1 MNKVRIGLIGCGTV
15 GAGVIKILKNQS
27 VLFKKKFNTEFS
39 IVKICDLNPHIAQK
53 LKINKHLFTK
63 KSDDVLNDTSIDVVI
78 ELIGGI
84 HPAKEIILKALKAKK
99 HVITANKAVIA
110 KHGTELF
117 KEAIKQKRNIYF
129 ESSVSAGVPVINAI
143 NEGLSGNTFN
153 GLYGIINGTSNF
165 ILSEMT
171 QSQCTFKEAL
181 ANAQKKGYAESNPT
195 LDINGMDAAHKLA
208 ILVRLSI
215 NKTIAL
221 SNIHVEGITHISHE
235 DIENAKELGL
245 IIKPL
250 AIAKKINKSVELR
263 VHPTLIDKDHP
274 LASVN
279 GVFNAIFLQTDP
291 LGDILLYGQGA
302 GQMAA
307 ASGVIS
313 DLINLSTKGKNV
325 SRIRMKNISF
335 EDKSIRIQKIGEVET
350 HFYIRFMAIDKPGVL
365 SKITGILGKHGISI
379 ESVNQKIRK
388 KSSAVPVIVL
398 THKAKEKKL
407 RLALEEI
414 TKLSVVKSKPVA
426 IRMESL
432 L

>member
-1 MNKVRIGLIGCGTV
+1 MNKVRVGLVGCGTV
-15 GAGVIKILKNQS
+15 GAGVIKILKKQGI
-27 VLFKKKFNTEFS
+27 LFKKKFNTEFL

-53 LKINKHLFTK
+53 LKINKNLFTQK
-63 KSDDVLNDTSIDVVI
+63 ADDILNDASIDVVI
-78 ELIGGI
+78 ELIGGT
-84 HPAKEIILKALKAKK
+84 HPAKEIILRALRAKK
-99 HVITANKAVIA
+99 HVVTANKAVIA
-110 KHGTELF
+110 KYGTELF

-129 ESSVSAGVPVINAI
+129 ESSVGAGIPVINAI

-171 QSQCTFKEAL
+171 QNQCTFKEAL
-181 ANAQKKGYAESNPT
+181 AKAQKSGYAESNPI

-215 NKTIAL
+215 GKAIAL
-221 SNIHVEGITHISHE
+221 NNIHVEGITHISHE

-250 AIAKKINKSVELR
+250 AIAKKVNRAIELR
-263 VHPTLIDKDHP
+263 VHPTLIDEDHP

-279 GVFNAIFLQTDP
+279 GIFNAIFLQTDP
-291 LGDILLYGQGA
+291 SGDILLYGRGA

-307 ASGVIS
+307 ASGVVS
-313 DLINLSTKGKNV
+313 DLINLSTKGKNIAQ
-325 SRIRMKNISF
+325 IRMKNISF
-335 EDKSIRIQKIGEVET
+335 EDKGIRIYKIGEVET

-388 KSSAVPVIVL
+388 KSAAVPVIVL

-407 RLALEEI
+407 RLALEKI

-432 L
+432 S